1 MSVMNQT
8 NIIKLKLIFYELF
21 EEYDF
26 KSKDRVWRYLEFL
39 QLLLEEASQEYIYDN
54 KLKEEVK

>member
-1 MSVMNQT
+1 MNQT